1 MSKAIKHIAV
11 IRLSAMGDVAMTV
24 PILRA
29 FAKTYPDI
37 KITMVSRPFFQPL
50 FEDLPNI
57 SFFPIDLKHRHKGF
71 LGLFKLYS
79 DLKNFDIDA
88 FADLHQVLRSK
99 VVRSL
104 FAISGKKTATIDK
117 LRDQT
122 KALTR
127 GENKI
132 FKPLPSVF
140 ERYAKV
146 FSDLGYPVSL
156 ENPTFDK
163 QKQLDDETVSF
174 VGEKLQHWIGI
185 APFAQHQSKVYP
197 TDLMQ
202 SVISSL
208 AENRDN
214 TIFLFGSKSDLN
226 DLNSFAANHKNAI
239 VVTGNLDFKQELTLI
254 SNLDLMLSM
263 DSANAHI
270 AALYGIKVVTLWG
283 ATHPF
288 TGFYPFHQPI
298 KNALMA
304 DRKKYPKLPTS
315 VYGNKKIVGYEDV
328 MRTISPK
335 VVVEKVNELLKNEKT
350 TF

>member
-24 PILRA
+24 PILKA
-29 FAKTYPDI
+29 FVKTYPDI
-37 KITMVSRPFFQPL
+37 KITMVSRPFFQP
-50 FEDLPNI
+50 FFQDLKNV
-57 SFFPIDLKHRHKGF
+57 SFFPIDLKQRHNGF
-71 LGLFKLYS
+71 IGLFKLYS
-79 DLKNFDIDA
+79 DLKKLDIDA

-104 FAISGKKTATIDK
+104 FAISGKKTAAIDK
-117 LRDQT
+117 LRSET

-127 GENKI
+127 AENKI

-146 FSDLGYPVSL
+146 FSDLGYPISL

-163 QKQLDDETVSF
+163 ATELDAATF
-174 VGEKLQHWIGI
+174 NLVGEKSQHWIGI
-185 APFAQHQSKVYP
+185 APFAQHFAKVYP
-197 TDLMQ
+197 SDLMQ
-202 SVISSL
+202 TIINSL
-208 AENRDN
+208 AKNDN
-214 TIFLFGSKSDLN
+214 NKIFLFGSKSDLKE
-226 DLNSFAANHKNAI
+226 LNSFAANHNKTI
-239 VVTGNLDFKQELTLI
+239 VVTGNLDFKQELALI

-288 TGFYPFHQPI
+288 TGFYPFNQPM
-298 KNALMA
+298 KYALMA
-304 DRKKYPKLPTS
+304 DREKYPQLPTS
-315 VYGNKKIVGYEDV
+315 VYGNKFVAGYEDA
-328 MRTISPK
+328 MRTISPES
-335 VVVEKVNELLKNEKT
+335 VVEKVNELLKN
-350 TF
+350 